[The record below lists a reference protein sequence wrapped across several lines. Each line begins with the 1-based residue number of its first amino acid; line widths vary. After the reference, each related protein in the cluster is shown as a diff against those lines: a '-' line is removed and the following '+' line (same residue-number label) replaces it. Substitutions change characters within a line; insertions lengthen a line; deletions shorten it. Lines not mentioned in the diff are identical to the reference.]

1 MKDLRL
7 MSCCSILLLT
17 SRSSPANDCCDDDG
31 DGDGGDDDNDDDDDD
46 DDDDGDDHDDERARG
61 RRPMRSCGGMMGK
74 VNGNR
79 QRDIRTNRTCLEN
92 GSVEL
97 VMMRRLRIELMYNST
112 WFLPSKVTAR

>member
-1 MKDLRL
+1 MWVHALGRAAPVYQL
-7 MSCCSILLLT
+7 NFNVYTLPQQHT
-17 SRSSPANDCCDDDG
+17 SGFRAQGIIHISSVIIEEVE
-31 DGDGGDDDNDDDDDD
+31 
-46 DDDDGDDHDDERARG
+46 ERARG
-61 RRPMRSCGGMMGK
+61 RRPMRSCGRMRGK